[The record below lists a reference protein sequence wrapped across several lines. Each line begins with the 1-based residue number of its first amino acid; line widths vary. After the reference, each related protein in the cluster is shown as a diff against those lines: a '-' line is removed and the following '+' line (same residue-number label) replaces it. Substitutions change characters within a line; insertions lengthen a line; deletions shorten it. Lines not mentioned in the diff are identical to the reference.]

1 VASQGYGLPIAIAVI
16 VFAIIVLAAAVRI
29 LREYERAVVFRLGRL
44 LPVKGPGL
52 ILLIPLVDKMERI
65 STRLETIDVQRQE
78 VMTKDNVPATVDA
91 VVYYRVINPSDAV
104 VQVKNF
110 HKATYLLAQTTLRS
124 VLGQSE
130 LDELLAERDRINK
143 RLQEIIDEH
152 TEPWG
157 IKVSMVEVRDVILP
171 DTMKRAMARQ
181 AEIERERRAKI
192 INAEG
197 EYQASQRLAD
207 AAKILAVE
215 PISLQL
221 RFLQTL
227 SEVASENNS
236 TTCPSTSSPRSSKPP
251 RRSSR
256 AWTNRRRQRADPRRR
271 DRERPQIRRAGARL
285 LPCLCPGHVRQK
297 RDSSPISAP
306 GTAPPAARPPGR
318 RTADPG

>member
-1 VASQGYGLPIAIAVI
+1 MASQGYGLPIAIAVI

-44 LPVKGPGL
+44 VPVKGPGL
-52 ILLIPLVDKMERI
+52 ILLIPVVDRMERI

-215 PISLQL
+215 PVALQL

-236 TTCPSTSSPRSSKPP
+236 TTLFP
-251 RRSSR
+251 
-256 AWTNRRRQRADPRRR
+256 
-271 DRERPQIRRAGARL
+271 
-285 LPCLCPGHVRQK
+285 V
-297 RDSSPISAP
+297 PIDLFTPFIKAATKVVQGGGEQAP
-306 GTAPPAARPPGR
+306 GKG
-318 RTADPG
+318 